1 MMGIKTWLRQHG
13 AAIADA
19 FGHMLKTPGS
29 FTMNVLVVAIA
40 LMLPFAGLT
49 MLENIRPVSAQL
61 VVEPE
66 VSLFLSID
74 TPRDKALALAMPIR
88 EILEKNDANTKNA
101 KINFIPK
108 ENALDELKGKT
119 GLSDALTTLGQN
131 PLPDAYVLK
140 LPEFKNATDAMQID
154 AIAEQLKALPGVE
167 SVQVDS
173 DWVKRLAAL
182 LHIAHLILLFLAIT
196 LAVVVVAVVFNTVR
210 LQVLTQHEE
219 IAVAK
224 LVGATNAYIHRPFY
238 YTGALLGLC
247 AGALAL
253 GVVALGL
260 SPLNQV
266 IADFARLYATEFQLQ
281 PLNIS
286 TTLTLLAISAVL
298 GLIGAV
304 LSVRRHLAR
313 LT

>member
-1 MMGIKTWLRQHG
+1 MGTWVRQHI
-13 AAIADA
+13 AAIGDA
-19 FGHMLKTPGS
+19 FGHVIKTPGS
-29 FTMNVLVVAIA
+29 FAMNVLVVAIA
-40 LMLPFAGLT
+40 LMLPIAGLT
-49 MLENIRPVSAQL
+49 LLENIRPVSAQL
-61 VVEPE
+61 AVEPE
-66 VSLFLSID
+66 ISVFLTMD
-74 TPRDKALALAMPIR
+74 TARDNATALATPIR
-88 EILEKNDANTKNA
+88 EILQKNDRNAKSA
-101 KINFIPK
+101 KINFVPR
-108 ENALDELKGKT
+108 ENALADLKGKT

-131 PLPDAYVLK
+131 PLPDAYVLT
-140 LPEFKNATDAMQID
+140 LSGFQDATDAMQVD
-154 AIAEQLKALPGVE
+154 TIAEQLKALPGVE

-182 LHIAHLILLFLAIT
+182 LHIAHLMLLFLAAT
-196 LAVVVVAVVFNTVR
+196 LAIVVVAVVFNTVR

-247 AGALAL
+247 AGAVAL
-253 GVVALGL
+253 SVVAFGL

-266 IADFARLYATEFQLQ
+266 IAELAKLYASEFQLQ
-281 PLNIS
+281 PLNWII
-286 TTLTLLAISAVL
+286 TLALLALGAAL